1 MEELMKQVKMESIR
15 TFVWIAIAA
24 AVSIGIHYLY
34 PAIIKLFK

>member
-15 TFVWIAIAA
+15 TLVWIAIAA

-34 PAIIKLFK
+34 PMFFK